1 MPARSNPLTEPVF
14 LDVCKNLP
22 ERIHGTD
29 LVAKGYQAYK
39 DSYGIKNR
47 NRNGRIFEL
56 LILES
61 LRRANIGPVYYQ
73 TKFHFVPNV
82 EFDILLYHPKKPVV
96 LSCKTS
102 LRERYKQAV
111 LEGFVLKQVYRNAQ
125 VYLLTLD
132 RKEGTGLQRKIAAL
146 EVVGIDQCIVI
157 EQDNDEY
164 DQLLS
169 ELRNVKF
176 VVAESVEPLAARHF
190 LDIENDA

>member
-1 MPARSNPLTEPVF
+1 MNLKINPLEDPVI
-14 LDVCKNLP
+14 LDVCSSLP
-22 ERIHGTD
+22 KQIQGTK
-29 LVAKGYQAYK
+29 LVANGYRKYK
-39 DSYGIKNR
+39 ESYGIKNR

-61 LRRANIGPVYYQ
+61 LRRANISPVYYQ

-82 EFDILLYHPKKPVV
+82 EFDILLYNPKKPVV

-111 LEGFVLKQVYRNAQ
+111 LEGFVLKQVYRHAL

-132 RKEGTGLQRKIAAL
+132 RKEGIGLQRKIEAL
-146 EVVGIDQCIVI
+146 EVVGIDKCIVI

-169 ELRNVKF
+169 ELCNVNF
-176 VVAESVEPLAARHF
+176 AIAEAVEPLVARHL
-190 LDIENDA
+190 LDTGNNE